1 MNNRGT
7 YYDPSNVFCG
17 KHDCYKILGFDYY
30 SPDGQPTKKEIT
42 TSYRALSKRWHPD
55 KNKDSLAEKR
65 FMVSHLTYGCLSG
78 LPQCT
83 PCRRYSNIV
92 RRRSI
97 AVCVFIILFLTYCT
111 PLTYTFE
118 LILHLQKINKAY
130 KILTNAKKK
139 KEYDHLRERPD
150 EYFYKYGST
159 VYQYA
164 PKSDTVFVILFLLII
179 GSVFTWFA
187 QKNRWQQIANRVVK
201 DAVEGLKQ
209 GEGGSTESIE
219 LRRKAEEEM
228 KEKKANGFIP
238 TGSFPM
244 PTSKKAKMKM
254 TKKEMKE
261 MENEELRP
269 LITEMVNEIKDFGA
283 GFHQPTWRDLLI
295 VRMVF
300 WPVHIGTGIIWQL
313 KYYARRLSKAEL
325 NDDEKEVL
333 TRRAVGPVAWET
345 SSDDEKKAWLKQEL
359 WVMENLEEW
368 CEMQEVKQLSKKQQ
382 KLYAEQKKREKNSK
396 KRD

>member
-1 MNNRGT
+1 MMMSLRRNKAFLCCIALFFIVATLAAADDPDAADAAKEEPKEEKPREFPEKNWGT

-30 SPDGQPTKKEIT
+30 SKDGQPTKKEIT
-42 TSYRALSKRWHPD
+42 TSYRSLSKRWHPD

-65 FMVSHLTYGCLSG
+65 FM
-78 LPQCT
+78 
-83 PCRRYSNIV
+83 
-92 RRRSI
+92 
-97 AVCVFIILFLTYCT
+97 
-111 PLTYTFE
+111 
-118 LILHLQKINKAY
+118 KINKAY

-139 KEYDHLRERPD
+139 TEYDHLRERPD

-201 DAVEGLKQ
+201 DAVDGLKQ
-209 GEGGSTESIE
+209 GEGGSTESIG

-238 TGSFPM
+238 AGSFPM

-269 LITEMVNEIKDFGA
+269 LITEMVNEITDFGA

-300 WPVHIGTGIIWQL
+300 WPVHIGTGITWQL
-313 KYYARRLSKAEL
+313 KYYARRLTKAEL

-333 TRRAVGPVAWET
+333 TKRAVGPVAWET
-345 SSDDEKKAWLKQEL
+345 STDDEKKAWLKQEL

-382 KLYAEQKKREKNSK
+382 KLYAEQKKREKNTK